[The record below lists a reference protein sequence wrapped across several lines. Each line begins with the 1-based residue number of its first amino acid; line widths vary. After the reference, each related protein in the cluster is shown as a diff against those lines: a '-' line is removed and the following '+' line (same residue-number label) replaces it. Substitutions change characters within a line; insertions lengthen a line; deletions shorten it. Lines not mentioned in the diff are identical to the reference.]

1 MVLKRASH
9 FRDRFAHPRGNL
21 TLSLH
26 SPRLRGSGSER
37 SWPECRWDHSE
48 QASRVCT
55 VDWIS
60 LNESRLKCHCLS
72 IVYVYASS
80 DCGRHEAKIRFYRDS
95 SWSLRSASTTEPV
108 VIAGH
113 LNTTFYLLETERRI
127 LVHFSVPCSLINSGD
142 RLVQACFTTRQQWQT
157 AISAIKATLAHLA
170 LSFDFTSLDP
180 DLS

>member
-60 LNESRLKCHCLS
+60 LNEGRLKCHCLS

-95 SWSLRSASTTEPV
+95 SWSLRSASTTELV

-113 LNTTFYLLETERRI
+113 LNTTFLLTRDRTTDPGPFFCPMQFNQQRRPSSPG
-127 LVHFSVPCSLINSGD
+127 LFYY
-142 RLVQACFTTRQQWQT
+142 
-157 AISAIKATLAHLA
+157 
-170 LSFDFTSLDP
+170 
-180 DLS
+180 